1 MHFSKLKQ
9 VTILP
14 LVAIL
19 IATTII
25 GIPLGQDR
33 YAYSQSP
40 KNNSTANAAGS
51 GVDLIDIH
59 PSPSDVKAG
68 SNFELLATVVNNSP
82 GTIMLPA
89 GRCDSPL
96 TAFFM
101 RNVIIRQDQF
111 QSCTAASSPFEL
123 NQGEEVTVAGP
134 VPGTIYQAIKA
145 GETPATATVYYL
157 TENGQP
163 GNVTKPFAFTIS

>member
-1 MHFSKLKQ
+1 MHFSKHKQ
-9 VTILP
+9 IIILP

-19 IATTII
+19 ITTTIL

-33 YAYSQSP
+33 HAYSQSP
-40 KNNSTANAAGS
+40 KTNTTVSAAGS

-59 PSPSDVKAG
+59 PSPTNVKAG
-68 SNFELLATVVNNSP
+68 SNFELLATVVNNSTD
-82 GTIMLPA
+82 TILLPA

-101 RNVIIRQDQF
+101 RNVVIRQDQF
-111 QSCTAASSPFEL
+111 QGCTATTSPFEL
-123 NQGEEVTVAGP
+123 NPEEEVTVAGP
-134 VPGTIYQAIKA
+134 VPGTLYQAIKA

-163 GNVTKPFAFTIS
+163 GNITKPFVFTIS

>member
-1 MHFSKLKQ
+1 MLFSKLKQ
-9 VTILP
+9 VIILP

-19 IATTII
+19 ITNTIL

-40 KNNSTANAAGS
+40 KNNSKSNAAGS

-59 PSPSDVKAG
+59 PSPSNVKAG

-82 GTIMLPA
+82 NTILLPA

-111 QSCTAASSPFEL
+111 QGCTATLSPFEL

>member
-1 MHFSKLKQ
+1 MQLCKLKQ
-9 VTILP
+9 DIILP
-14 LVAIL
+14 LLAVL
-19 IATTII
+19 ITTTILSF
-25 GIPLGQDR
+25 PLGQDR
-33 YAYSQSP
+33 YAYSQPS
-40 KNNSTANAAGS
+40 KTNFTANATGS
-51 GVDLIDIH
+51 GVDLVNTH
-59 PSPSDVKAG
+59 PSPVDVKAG
-68 SNFELLATVVNNSP
+68 SNFELLATVVNNSTD
-82 GTIMLPA
+82 TIKLPA

-101 RNVIIRQDQF
+101 RNVVIRQDQF
-111 QSCTAASSPFEL
+111 QGCTATSSPFEL

-163 GNVTKPFAFTIS
+163 GNVTKPFVFTIN